1 MFACLSDATEQCV
14 PGAWI
19 LVTLAFILTF
29 LLTFSASFDYSYRI
43 AQRKLLHKRQELPLA
58 FDEEDVQRQPA
69 NDERASF
76 SGFFSVVMRFITRRE
91 EAATRVVSFHMRG
104 SPSLVSAPPRHR
116 QEAMPPQSAPG
127 PVPLVL
133 SADAARPELLGVVPG
148 SNPGH
153 SGGLEPRA

>member
-1 MFACLSDATEQCV
+1 MFACLSDATEQCM

-29 LLTFSASFDYSYRI
+29 LLTFGVSFEFSYRL
-43 AQRKLLHKRQELPLA
+43 AERKLLHKRHELPIA
-58 FDEEDVQRQPA
+58 FGEGDVQRQPSSTSA
-69 NDERASF
+69 RASF
-76 SGFFSVVMRFITRRE
+76 SGFFSVVIRFITRQE
-91 EAATRVVSFHMRG
+91 EEVTRVVSVDIQD

-133 SADAARPELLGVVPG
+133 SAD
-148 SNPGH
+148 
-153 SGGLEPRA
+153 